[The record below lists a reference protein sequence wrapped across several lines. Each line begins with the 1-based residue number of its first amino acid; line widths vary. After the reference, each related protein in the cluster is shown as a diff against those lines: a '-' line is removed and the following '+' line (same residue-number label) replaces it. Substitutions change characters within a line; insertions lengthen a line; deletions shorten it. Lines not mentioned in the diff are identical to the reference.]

1 MGCGR
6 AGGGSGAHRPGAQ
19 GRLTL
24 TEGQNLELNA
34 HVDGA
39 DLDSR
44 GYGKESGG
52 KTENEADPRRNEPIT
67 DRLGGC
73 IRCGNDTDLSAT
85 REDFQVGEGTDGDEC
100 ISACNS
106 ATDDVRIDINEPDNA
121 EASARKTAVGGQ
133 CMAKV
138 PHADNDNIQRLPH
151 AQPVGNAAM
160 QEVHVVA
167 HPAGAVGA
175 EVRQV
180 FAEFGACDS
189 ATCGQVDGRHGGDAG
204 VTQVIQD
211 VEIRGQALNSGGGNL
226 STCARR
232 RYVKGHGGTYL
243 KGRREC
249 SDPRVGTCE
258 RSVQTSTD
266 VDIRLSD

>member
-73 IRCGNDTDLSAT
+73 IRCGNDTDP
-85 REDFQVGEGTDGDEC
+85 R
-100 ISACNS
+100 IS
-106 ATDDVRIDINEPDNA
+106 R
-121 EASARKTAVGGQ
+121 SARGRTVMSAS
-133 CMAKV
+133 
-138 PHADNDNIQRLPH
+138 PHAT
-151 AQPVGNAAM
+151 
-160 QEVHVVA
+160 
-167 HPAGAVGA
+167 
-175 EVRQV
+175 VRPM
-180 FAEFGACDS
+180 
-189 ATCGQVDGRHGGDAG
+189 T
-204 VTQVIQD
+204 
-211 VEIRGQALNSGGGNL
+211 SG
-226 STCARR
+226 S
-232 RYVKGHGGTYL
+232 
-243 KGRREC
+243 
-249 SDPRVGTCE
+249 
-258 RSVQTSTD
+258 TSTSPTM
-266 VDIRLSD
+266 RKPPPAKPR